1 MKLGLVVLSW
11 LARNAGSLGLIILI
25 LLLARHAAP
34 PAARWLAAQSEIV
47 RTLPVQKTAYAEAEQ
62 GLRAYARSRLVEAD
76 AAGVTLARGTEA
88 QLRARREEIT
98 RRIGAEQAAQSSS
111 APLAV
116 AAARGDSATILDH
129 YRSRSEV
136 ALLQRERRQ
145 IDALLSARAVQRESV
160 RLEAQRRA
168 AVEQLRTSHADRLAA
183 QRRIDRI
190 QGRTLAGPRNAFCRL
205 NPLDIG
211 CRNYRALLAARRDA
225 AAAAARNRD
234 ARARLAAITQAERG
248 LVRARALIEDAEA
261 VIARQQ
267 AAISS
272 EIDRLDRTSREN
284 LLIAAWRAVGEVMPA
299 ALLILA
305 SAIVAPTVIKAVL
318 FFGVAPFAARR
329 PPIRLLTTDAG
340 QVDALARSAVSHRV
354 AIEPGEE
361 LMVRPEA
368 LQSTP
373 HHAAKRTRW
382 LLSSAMPLSS
392 IASGMVALTHIR
404 TDRPDSVLV
413 SATGGPLAE
422 IALIRLQRGSAMVLR
437 PRALRGLLQSASEPV
452 RITRRWRLGLS
463 AWLTLQFRYL
473 IFHGP
478 CTLIVEGT
486 RGVRL
491 EHAGPGRALNQSATI
506 GFSAGLAYGVRRS
519 ETFGAYLLGRQALFN
534 DSFQS
539 DAGYHLHE
547 EAPMRT
553 RGGGIW
559 SAGFRGLGDAAF
571 KIVGL

>member
-11 LARNAGSLGLIILI
+11 IARNAGALGLIILI
-25 LLLARHAAP
+25 LLIARHAAP
-34 PAARWLAAQSEIV
+34 PAGRWLSAQSEIV
-47 RTLPVQKTAYAEAEQ
+47 RTLPVQKAAYVEAEQ
-62 GLRAYARSRLVEAD
+62 GLQAHARRRRVEAD
-76 AAGVTLARGTEA
+76 AVGVALARGTEA
-88 QLRARREEIT
+88 QLRARREAIGQ
-98 RRIGAEQAAQSSS
+98 RIVAEKAAQSSS
-111 APLAV
+111 TQLAV
-116 AAARGDSATILDH
+116 AAARGDSAAVFGH
-129 YRSRSEV
+129 YRSTSEV
-136 ALLQRERRQ
+136 ALLQRERLQ
-145 IDALLSARAVQRESV
+145 IDALLDARAVQRESAS
-160 RLEAQRRA
+160 LEAQRRA
-168 AVEQLRTSHADRLAA
+168 ALEQLRTSHADQLAA

-190 QGRTLAGPRNAFCRL
+190 QGRPLAGSRNAVCRVS
-205 NPLDIG
+205 PLDIG
-211 CRNYRALLAARRDA
+211 CRNYRALLVARRDA

-234 ARARLAAITQAERG
+234 ARARLAAIAQAERG
-248 LVRARALIEDAEA
+248 LVRARAFIEDAEA

-272 EIDRLDRTSREN
+272 EIDRLDQASREN
-284 LLIAAWRAVGEVMPA
+284 LFIAAWRAAAEVTPA

-318 FFGVAPFAARR
+318 FFGVAPLAARR

-340 QVDALARSAVSHRV
+340 QVDVLARSAVSHSI
-354 AIEPGEE
+354 AIVPGED

-392 IASGMVALTHIR
+392 IASGMVALTHVR
-404 TDRPDSVLV
+404 ADRPDTVLV

-422 IALIRLQRGSAMVLR
+422 IALIRLQPGSAMVLR

-463 AWLTLQFRYL
+463 AWLTLQFRYV

-491 EHAGPGRALNQSATI
+491 EHAGPGRGLNQSATI

-519 ETFGAYLLGRQALFN
+519 ETFGAYLLGKQALFN

-559 SAGFRGLGDAAF
+559 SAGFRGLGDAAL